1 MKKIGIL
8 GGIAW
13 PSTVDY
19 YAEICRRSEQ
29 WHLAKNPNV
38 IPSTP
43 EISIESLDLNKV
55 FSFIGNDQD
64 ENSWVQF
71 DDYHRLGL
79 QRVEASGADFA
90 IMASNSPHHRFA
102 SITRGIKIPVLNLLE
117 VVAEEASR
125 QGAREVLILGTAL
138 AMRSAK
144 FRGVFAKRGIIA
156 SGPSCEAAKST
167 ISALVFELQRGKING
182 AAERIE
188 VIAKAEF
195 KNQFSGRPVVHLGC
209 TELPLAFPNQKTL
222 GTFEEDG
229 VLYLNSTALHV
240 NAAFEFALDESSGS

>member
-19 YAEICRRSEQ
+19 YSELCRRSDQ
-29 WHLAKNPNV
+29 WHLTRNPNAV
-38 IPSTP
+38 PSTT
-43 EISIESLDLNKV
+43 EISIESLDLNKA
-55 FSFIGNDQD
+55 FSLIGNDED
-64 ENSWVQF
+64 EHSWAQF
-71 DDYHRLGL
+71 DDYHRQGL
-79 QRVEASGADFA
+79 QRLEASGADFA
-90 IMASNSPHHRFA
+90 VMASNSPHHRFA

-138 AMRSAK
+138 AMRSAE
-144 FRGVFAKRGIIA
+144 FREVFAKRRITA
-156 SGPSCEAAKST
+156 SGPSGETAKST
-167 ISALVFELQRGKING
+167 ISAMIFDLQRGKIEG
-182 AAERIE
+182 AAER
-188 VIAKAEF
+188 VGAIAKAEF
-195 KNQFSGRPVVHLGC
+195 KSQFSGRPVVHLGC

-229 VLYLNSTALHV
+229 VLYLNSTALHID
-240 NAAFEFALDESSGS
+240 AAFEFALNGASGR

>member
-29 WHLAKNPNV
+29 SHLARNPDA

-43 EISIESLDLNKV
+43 EISIESLELNKV
-55 FSFIGNDQD
+55 FSLIGNDED
-64 ENSWVQF
+64 ENSWSQF
-71 DDYHRLGL
+71 DDYHRQGL

-90 IMASNSPHHRFA
+90 IMASNSPHHRYA
-102 SITRGIKIPVLNLLE
+102 SVTRGIKIPVLNLLE

-144 FRGVFAKRGIIA
+144 FREIFAKRGITA
-156 SGPSCEAAKST
+156 SGPSSEAAKAT
-167 ISALVFELQRGKING
+167 IGAMVFELQRGKIEG
-182 AAERIE
+182 AAERISA
-188 VIAKAEF
+188 IAKAEF
-195 KNQFSGRPVVHLGC
+195 KSQSRGRPVVHLGC

-229 VLYLNSTALHV
+229 VLYLNSTALHI
-240 NAAFEFALDESSGS
+240 NAAFEFALGESSGS